1 MEMGERIKIARK
13 AKGWSQIE
21 LAEKIGLTS
30 GGMSGI
36 ESNKRDA
43 SKTTIIKLSETLGV
57 SADYLLFGV
66 ENKQVI
72 TETEQEILNVLR
84 EDKAMTNAVMEFA
97 KVKKKVISCLGSHA
111 AAIQNAVIS

>member
-1 MEMGERIKIARK
+1 MDMGERIKIARK

-43 SKTTIIKLSETLGV
+43 SKTTIVKLSETLGV

-66 ENKQVI
+66 ENKQAI
-72 TETEQEILNVLR
+72 TESEQEILEVLR

-97 KVKKKVISCLGSHA
+97 KVKKKAISFTRSYA
-111 AAIQNAVIS
+111 AANQNAVMG